1 MYVKAKEAADYHGV
15 SIQTLRRWA
24 NNGKIQFIRT
34 NGNHR
39 RFLIRNEE
47 KTKKIIYARV
57 SSQKQKSNLQN
68 QVKYL
73 KKRYPKYELITDIGS
88 GINFKRKGLQRI
100 LDGLFD
106 GTIEEVVVTTQDRL
120 VRFGFDLFKYIF
132 IKVGSKLTVINSKK
146 NDNDES
152 ELSEDLLSIITVF
165 TARHYGRRRYNSDK
179 KNKNISIKKTK
190 TVL

>member
-68 QVKYL
+68 QIKYL
-73 KKRYPKYELITDIGS
+73 KKKYPKYELITDIGS

>member
-1 MYVKAKEAADYHGV
+1 MYVKPKEAAKYYGV

-120 VRFGFDLFKYIF
+120 VRFRFDLFKYIF
-132 IKVGSKLTVINSKK
+132 IKVGSKLTVINTKK
-146 NDNDES
+146 SENDES

>member
-1 MYVKAKEAADYHGV
+1 MYVKPKEAAKYYGV

-24 NNGKIQFIRT
+24 RNEKVQFIRT
-34 NGNHR
+34 DGNHR
-39 RFLIRNEE
+39 RYLIKNEE

-106 GTIEEVVVTTQDRL
+106 GTIKEVVVTTQDRL
-120 VRFGFDLFKYIF
+120 VRFRFDLFKYIF
-132 IKVGSKLTVINSKK
+132 IKVGSKLTVINTKK
-146 NDNDES
+146 SENDES

>member
-1 MYVKAKEAADYHGV
+1 MYVKPKEAAKYYGV

-24 NNGKIQFIRT
+24 RNEKVQFIRT
-34 NGNHR
+34 DGNHR
-39 RFLIRNEE
+39 RYLIKNEE

-68 QVKYL
+68 QIKYL
-73 KKRYPKYELITDIGS
+73 KKKYPKYELITDIGS

-165 TARHYGRRRYNSDK
+165 TARYYGRRRYNDNK
-179 KNKNISIKKTK
+179 KNKDLPI
-190 TVL
+190 